1 MPLAVW
7 ALIRPRKRG
16 WRYGKTRIQEW
27 NDLRAFNLRTRELRS
42 QPRPP
47 RLAVEITGEDVK
59 AVESLVR
66 AADAAWNR
74 NRPDAY
80 MDHEAFIAR
89 LYERIGAAS
98 VTGAPALAVPLFEDE
113 IVDLDGH
120 LTTMVQQHAPQQDL
134 AAARQLLS
142 RLHALKGRARA
153 MQTLNGIPVAHPAI
167 ES

>member
-7 ALIRPRKRG
+7 ALIRPRKRR
-16 WRYGKTRIQEW
+16 WRYGKTRVQEW
-27 NDLRAFNLRTRELRS
+27 NDLRAFNLRTRELRN
-42 QPRPP
+42 QPPPP
-47 RLAVEITGEDVK
+47 RLAVEITGQDVK
-59 AVESLVR
+59 AIESLVR

-74 NRPDAY
+74 NRSDY
-80 MDHEAFIAR
+80 FMDHEAFIAR

-98 VTGAPALAVPLFEDE
+98 VTGAPAPVVSLFEDE
-113 IVDLDGH
+113 IGDLDGH
-120 LTTMVQQHAPQQDL
+120 LTIMVQQRAPQQDV

-153 MQTLNGIPVAHPAI
+153 VQTLGGIPVARPAV